1 MTTETGGLFTGLE
14 PIQTDSLLRLIQLA
28 AEDDRPGK
36 IDVGVGVYRTS
47 NGATPILSAIK
58 KAEKILWETQETKAY
73 LGMSGDKKYA
83 ELLKPIVFGDD
94 LAQMDGLIGLQ
105 TPGGC
110 GALTLG
116 FMLAKAANPAT
127 RVLVGTPTWAN
138 HPPVI
143 RGAGLEIVEYDY
155 YLKGETRIDFDAMM
169 AAFDAARPGDVA
181 LLHGCCHNPTGAD
194 LDAGQWAKVRAKCAE
209 KGIIPFVDIAYQGLG
224 DGIDEDAEGLRG
236 LVHACDEVIVAQSCD
251 KNFGVY
257 RDRVGCL
264 FVKTGSEERA
274 KVVNSHI
281 MQIARTMWSMPPDHS
296 AAAVRI
302 ILESDELRAEWLDE
316 LDMMRGRIVD
326 LRKRIAS
333 SDPRLAYIADQKG
346 MFSMMPL
353 SPEQV
358 EKLRIDHAI
367 YMADSGRF
375 NVCGM
380 ADEDVDRFCNAVLEA
395 MDG

>member
-1 MTTETGGLFTGLE
+1 MTEKTGGLLSGLE
-14 PIQTDSLLRLIQLA
+14 AIKPDSLLQLIQMA
-28 AEDDRPGK
+28 GADPRPNK

-47 NGATPILSAIK
+47 NGATPILSAVK

-73 LGMSGDKKYA
+73 LGMSGDREYA
-83 ELLKPIVFGDD
+83 ELLKTVLFGS
-94 LAQMDGLIGLQ
+94 LADTPGLIGLQ

-116 FMLAKAANPAT
+116 FMLAKAANPDT
-127 RVLVGTPTWAN
+127 RVLVGVPTWAN

-143 RGAGLEIVEYDY
+143 RGAGLEIVEYQY
-155 YLKGETRIDFDAMM
+155 YLKNETRIDFEAMM
-169 AAFDAARPGDVA
+169 EAFDNARAGDVA

-209 KGIIPFVDIAYQGLG
+209 KGIVPFVDIAYQGLG
-224 DGIDEDAEGLRG
+224 DGMDEDAAGLRG
-236 LVHACDEVIVAQSCD
+236 LISACPEVIVAQSCD

-257 RDRVGCL
+257 RDRVGSL
-264 FVKTGSEERA
+264 FVKTGSDERA
-274 KVVNSHI
+274 EIVKSHI
-281 MQIARTMWSMPPDHS
+281 MQIAREMWSMAPDHG
-296 AAAVRI
+296 AAVARI
-302 ILESDELRAEWLDE
+302 VMQTPELRAEWLDE
-316 LDMMRGRIVD
+316 LDMMRGRIKD
-326 LRKRIAS
+326 LRQRIAAK
-333 SDPRLAYIADQKG
+333 DHRLAYIADQKG

-353 SPEQV
+353 TPEQV
-358 EKLRIDHAI
+358 TKLRDEHAI

-380 ADEDVDRFCNAVLEA
+380 ADEDVDRFCEAVLEA

>member
-1 MTTETGGLFTGLE
+1 MTEKSGGLLSGLE
-14 PIQTDSLLRLIQLA
+14 PIKPDSLLQLIQMA
-28 AEDDRPGK
+28 GADPRPNK

-47 NGATPILSAIK
+47 NGATPILSAVK

-73 LGMSGDKKYA
+73 LGMSGDLRYA
-83 ELLKPIVFGDD
+83 ELLKSVLFGS
-94 LAQMDGLIGLQ
+94 LADTPGLIGLQ

-116 FMLAKAANPAT
+116 FMLAKAANPKT
-127 RVLVGTPTWAN
+127 RVLVGMPTWAN

-143 RGAGLEIVEYDY
+143 RGAGLEIVEYRY
-155 YLKGETRIDFDAMM
+155 YLKDETRIDFEAMLE
-169 AAFDAARPGDVA
+169 AFDNAREGDVA

-209 KGIIPFVDIAYQGLG
+209 KGIVPFVDIAYQGLG
-224 DGIDEDAEGLRG
+224 DGMEEDAAGLRG
-236 LVHACDEVIVAQSCD
+236 LISACPEVIVAQSCD

-257 RDRVGCL
+257 RDRVGSL
-264 FVKTGSEERA
+264 FVKTGSDERA
-274 KVVNSHI
+274 AVVKSHI
-281 MQIARTMWSMPPDHS
+281 MQIAREMWSMAPDHG
-296 AAAVRI
+296 AAVARI
-302 ILESDELRAEWLDE
+302 VMETPELRAEWLDE
-316 LDMMRGRIVD
+316 LDIMRGRIQD
-326 LRKRIAS
+326 LRKRIAAK
-333 SDPRLAYIADQKG
+333 DPRLAYIADQKG

-358 EKLRIDHAI
+358 ARLRDDHAI
-367 YMADSGRF
+367 YMADTGRF

-380 ADEDVDRFCNAVLEA
+380 ADEDVDRFCEAVLEA